1 MDLEGTVPCEII
13 RRKTHDARSHL
24 HVKVRNSTEERNINT
39 KNRWVVSRGRVWAR
53 AKVGEGGQKA
63 QTPSSETKQSRGRNT
78 G

>member
-13 RRKTHDARSHL
+13 RRKMRDARSHL

-53 AKVGEGGQKA
+53 AKVGEGGQRHIPPA
-63 QTPSSETKQSRGRNT
+63 LR
-78 G
+78 